1 MMMKKLM
8 MLCLS
13 LCSVMMVSAQSREAL
28 EGDHNL
34 KDRFEIMKD
43 KAESYNDYKVIK
55 NSILDGVW
63 KISMDSIA
71 KLKNDLH
78 TANATIGKLNG
89 EIKGASDKVTAAET
103 AMEASNYERTHMTVF
118 GMHIAKG
125 VFVTTS
131 LVIVVALVIALLT
144 VLSTFNVLRRSNR
157 EKELTIH
164 GIMSEFDAFRKKALE
179 KEVKIS
185 RELQSERNKLSAI
198 GKNNN

>member
-1 MMMKKLM
+1 MKKMMMV
-8 MLCLS
+8 CLS
-13 LCSVMMVSAQSREAL
+13 LFSVTLVVAQSREAL

-34 KDRFEIMKD
+34 KERYEIMKD
-43 KAESYNDYKVIK
+43 KAESYTDYKVIR

-71 KLKNDLH
+71 KAKADLRA
-78 TANATIGKLNG
+78 ANTTIAKLNS
-89 EIKGASDKVTAAET
+89 EVKGAADKVKAAET
-103 AMEASNYERTHMTVF
+103 SMAESAYERTHMTVF
-118 GMHIAKG
+118 GIAVAKG

-131 LVIVVALVIALLT
+131 LVIIGALIIALLA
-144 VLSTFNVLRRSNR
+144 VFSTFNVLRRSNR

-198 GKNNN
+198 GKNN

>member
-1 MMMKKLM
+1 M
-8 MLCLS
+8 S
-13 LCSVMMVSAQSREAL
+13 LFSVMLVSAQSNEAL

-34 KDRFEIMKD
+34 KDRFEIMKE

-55 NSILDGVW
+55 NNVLNGVW

-78 TANATIGKLNG
+78 NANATIGKLNG
-89 EIKGASDKVTAAET
+89 EIKASSDKVAAAET
-103 AMEASNYERTHMTVF
+103 SMEESTYERTHMNVF

-131 LVIVVALVIALLT
+131 LIVVVALIIALLT

-185 RELQSERNKLSAI
+185 RELQSERNKLSA
-198 GKNNN
+198 KNN

>member
-1 MMMKKLM
+1 MKKLM
-8 MLCLS
+8 VLCVS
-13 LCSVMMVSAQSREAL
+13 LLSVMLVSAQSTEAL
-28 EGDHNL
+28 EGNHNL

-43 KAESYNDYKVIK
+43 KAESYTDYKVIK
-55 NSILDGVW
+55 NTVLNGVW

-71 KLKNDLH
+71 KLKGDLR
-78 TANATIGKLNG
+78 TANSTISKLNG
-89 EIKGASDKVTAAET
+89 EIKGAADKVTAAET
-103 AMEASNYERTHMTVF
+103 AMEQSTHERTHMNVL
-118 GMHIAKG
+118 GMQIAKG

-131 LVIVVALVIALLT
+131 LVIVAVLVIALLT
-144 VLSTFNVLRRSNR
+144 ALSTFNVLRRSNR

-198 GKNNN
+198 GKNN